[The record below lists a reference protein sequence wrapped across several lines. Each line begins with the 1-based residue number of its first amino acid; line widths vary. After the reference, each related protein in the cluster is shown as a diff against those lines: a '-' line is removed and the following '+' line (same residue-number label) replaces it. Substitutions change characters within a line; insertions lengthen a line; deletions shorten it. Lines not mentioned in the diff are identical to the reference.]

1 MKCAHN
7 LKANTS
13 ILSNFCLDTLNNIF
27 EFLDFVN
34 LLNLSKVDKS
44 LNKNIETLIKDK
56 INNFTKKY
64 NIELLNF
71 LQIENQNFCNIREFL
86 KKDYDIF
93 AFLCI
98 KNFTTRKTKDILIRT
113 VQKRILI
120 SIFFPLQMVLKTI
133 FSSTKTVTL
142 DLAYIELS
150 PIELNLISSF
160 LNFKFGNCWNIELN
174 YTNSQFHYIGFIE
187 IMKNLKVYTTIT
199 KLNLKNF
206 KIHNYGAEISE
217 ALAEG
222 LVFNK
227 SITELNLTNT
237 EIFQYNRSSYTK
249 VLEALKKN
257 THLTKLDLSKN
268 YINKYGIEKLIE
280 VLKVNTTL
288 TNISISYKEAYNE
301 EISSYQKTIKAAL
314 LRNKKLTILK
324 NKETKKLSNIL
335 VIIKS
340 SVTIVY
346 SNFH

>member
-71 LQIENQNFCNIREFL
+71 LQIENQNFCNICEFS

-113 VQKRILI
+113 VQKMILI
-120 SIFFPLQMVLKTI
+120 SIFFPLQKVLKTI
-133 FSSTKTVTL
+133 FLSTKTVTI
-142 DLAYIELS
+142 DLAYIKLS

-174 YTNSQFHYIGFIE
+174 YANSRFQYDGFIE

-199 KLNLKNF
+199 KLNLKNV

-237 EIFQYNRSSYTK
+237 EILQYNRSSYTK

-324 NKETKKLSNIL
+324 NKETKELSNIS

-340 SVTIVY
+340 SVRWGIIKCV
-346 SNFH
+346 

>member
-71 LQIENQNFCNIREFL
+71 LQIENQNFCNIHEFS

-113 VQKRILI
+113 VQEMRLI
-120 SIFFPLQMVLKTI
+120 SIFFLLQMVLKTI
-133 FSSTKTVTL
+133 FLSTKTVTI

-174 YTNSQFHYIGFIE
+174 YADSRFQYYGFIE
-187 IMKNLKVYTTIT
+187 TMKNLKVYTTIT
-199 KLNLKNF
+199 KLNLKNV
-206 KIHNYGAEISE
+206 KINNYGADNVE

-324 NKETKKLSNIL
+324 NKETKELSNIS

-340 SVTIVY
+340 SVYYRWRIL
-346 SNFH
+346 